1 MTAHMVFSYLLA
13 WTTVAS
19 AFTFE
24 KSHVALGKHVQP
36 NFNCTLKGYTFIH
49 LWLTWQ
55 NLLNFI
61 PTRLHRCKSVSSP
74 YGSIASLLQ

>member
-49 LWLTWQ
+49 L
-55 NLLNFI
+55 
-61 PTRLHRCKSVSSP
+61 
-74 YGSIASLLQ
+74 